1 MGLHR
6 LKGPTANEKGPVNKE
21 KHGRGDLVL
30 TIGIGEMQRSLSEIM
45 HKSIVPFRAS
55 ANMLT
60 GWAIAHAVAA
70 IAHPVT
76 GIFWILPSKGK

>member
-1 MGLHR
+1 MRKLIR
-6 LKGPTANEKGPVNKE
+6 MF
-21 KHGRGDLVL
+21 
-30 TIGIGEMQRSLSEIM
+30 I
-45 HKSIVPFRAS
+45 RAS

-76 GIFWILPSKGK
+76 GIFWILEIE